1 MSIEPLD
8 RLELYFFR
16 ISSSDDVDG
25 AASRVIEVIDHA
37 DKGWVDPGDIEVR
50 HPEPTA
56 PHVDAAGWAT
66 GLKYLKRLYGGSRVA
81 AWAPDRFKQISEKP
95 FFLS

>member
-16 ISSSDDVDG
+16 VSSADDVDG
-25 AASRVIEVIDHA
+25 AASWVIEVIDHA
-37 DKGWVDPGDIEVR
+37 DKGWVDPGDIEVG

-56 PHVDAAGWAT
+56 PNVDAAGWAT
-66 GLKYLKRLYGGSRVA
+66 GLKYLKRLYGGQDGSQTQLNI
-81 AWAPDRFKQISEKP
+81 FC
-95 FFLS
+95 

>member
-16 ISSSDDVDG
+16 VSSADDVDG
-25 AASRVIEVIDHA
+25 AASWVIEVIDHA

-56 PHVDAAGWAT
+56 PHVDTAGWAT
-66 GLKYLKRLYGGSRVA
+66 GLKYLKHFYGGQVGSLTQLNI
-81 AWAPDRFKQISEKP
+81 FC
-95 FFLS
+95 

>member
-16 ISSSDDVDG
+16 VSSADDVDG
-25 AASRVIEVIDHA
+25 AASWVIEVIDHA

-66 GLKYLKRLYGGSRVA
+66 GLKYLKRLYGGHWSGH
-81 AWAPDRFKQISEKP
+81 
-95 FFLS
+95 